1 MERDE
6 FLTEKMKE
14 CCRQYNI
21 KQNSFSTWE
30 GFGKLLTS
38 LSGLGLSKFVIE
50 QSLHFAFPP
59 DNDFPDRFA
68 TIIANLLGWKKGT

>member
-6 FLTEKMKE
+6 FLTQSMDIA
-14 CCRQYNI
+14 YSYPIN
-21 KQNSFSTWE
+21 FSTWE

-59 DNDFPDRFA
+59 NDEFPDRFA
-68 TIIANLLGWKKGT
+68 DIISNLLGWKEGT